1 MRKRKLKR
9 MSDMTTMKVAL
20 MGNPN
25 SGKSTIF
32 NALTGM
38 SQQTGNY
45 PGVTVEKRTGE
56 TIIKHSSVDTGEEGK
71 SAHISFLDLPGTYSI
86 YPKTLDEEVCYK
98 VLCDE
103 TDPDH
108 PDAVLIIADSTNLRR
123 SLFLTTQVIDLKI
136 PCILVL
142 NMMDFARLRG
152 LEINTAKLS
161 ELLGIPVVATN
172 ARKKVGIDNLR
183 KAILHEF
190 RKPAKEFLNI
200 EEFAPAEMIKSV
212 QGMYPDVSSYGT
224 FQLINNETGVS
235 HFDSVPYKRDE
246 IKKLITQYHFEKHK
260 IQSEE
265 TIARYKAINEV
276 IKECVTINEEE
287 KKKSITARV
296 DKLLTHR
303 VWGYVFFLI
312 ILFVIFQ
319 SIFLIAKYPMDGI
332 EFCFV
337 KISEFGQA
345 VLPPGE
351 LSSLLI
357 NGILAGLSGV
367 VVFVPQIAL
376 LFAFIAILEDTGY
389 MARASFLMD
398 KLMRPLGLN
407 GRSVIPLMSG
417 MACAVP
423 AIMGTRTIPNW
434 KERLTTIMVTPLMS
448 CSARLPVYTL
458 LIALVIPSTHNYGYF
473 NLQGLVLMGLYLLG
487 FVSALGAAFVIKMLI
502 KSKEKSYFMMEMPL
516 YRVPKLSGIGLTIY
530 QKSFIFLRDAGRVI
544 IAISVILWVMASHGP
559 PSKMKAAE
567 LAYNNADS
575 AKKYTPQQIQN
586 FVAAGKLKESYAG
599 NAGRWIEPAIKPLGF
614 DWKIGIALITSFAA
628 REVFVGTMATLYSAD
643 GADNNLSV
651 REKMAAAV
659 NPDTG
664 QKEYTVAV
672 GFSLML
678 FYAFAMQCMSTL
690 AVVYRETKSIKWPFF
705 QFLYMG
711 ALAWLASFLVFTFAK

>member
-1 MRKRKLKR
+1 MFKKRKLKK
-9 MSDMTTMKVAL
+9 DANMTSLKVAL

-25 SGKSTIF
+25 SGKSTLF

-38 SQQTGNY
+38 NQQTGNY

-56 TIIKHSSVDTGEEGK
+56 TILKDESAGK
-71 SAHISFLDLPGTYSI
+71 SMFVSFLDLPGTYSI
-86 YPKTLDEEVCYK
+86 YPKSLDEEVCYK
-98 VLCDE
+98 VLCDN
-103 TDPDH
+103 TDKDH
-108 PDAVLIIADSTNLRR
+108 PDAVLIVADATNLRR
-123 SLFLTTQVIDLKI
+123 SLFLTTQVIDLGI
-136 PCILVL
+136 PCVLVM

-152 LEINTAKLS
+152 LEINADKLS
-161 ELLGIPVVATN
+161 DLLGIPVVATN
-172 ARKKVGIDNLR
+172 ARRKVGIDNLR
-183 KAILHEF
+183 KVILHELH
-190 RKPAKEFLNI
+190 KPSKTFLDIRN
-200 EEFAPAEMIKSV
+200 FAAPEMLQTV
-212 QGMYPDVSSYGT
+212 QDMFPGETAYGA

-235 HFDSVPYKRDE
+235 HFESIPYKKSE
-246 IKKLITQYHFEKHK
+246 IKKLITSHHFEKHK

-265 TIARYKAINEV
+265 TIARYKAINEI

-287 KKKSITARV
+287 KKKSLTARV
-296 DKLLTHR
+296 DKLLTHKI
-303 VWGYVFFLI
+303 WGYLFFLI

-319 SIFLIAKYPMDGI
+319 SIFLIAKYPMNAI

-337 KISEFGQA
+337 KISEIGQNI
-345 VLPPGE
+345 LPPGE

-357 NGILAGLSGV
+357 DGILAGLSGV
-367 VVFVPQIAL
+367 AVFVPQIAL

-487 FVSALGAAFVIKMLI
+487 FVSALGAAFVIKMLV

-516 YRVPKLSGIGLTIY
+516 YRIPKLSGIGLTIY
-530 QKSFIFLRDAGRVI
+530 QKSFIFLRDAGKVI
-544 IAISVILWVMASHGP
+544 LAISVILWVMASHGP

-567 LAYNNADS
+567 MAYNNADS
-575 AKKYTPQQIQN
+575 AKKYSPQQIQN
-586 FVAAGKLKESYAG
+586 FVAMGKLKESYAG
-599 NAGRWIEPAIKPLGF
+599 NAGRWIEPVIKPLGF

-628 REVFVGTMATLYSAD
+628 REVFVGTMATLYSA
-643 GADNNLSV
+643 GGTNSNLSI
-651 REKMAAAV
+651 REKMSAAI
-659 NPDTG
+659 NPETG
-664 QKEYTVAV
+664 KKEYTAAV
-672 GFSLML
+672 GFSLMI

-690 AVVYRETKSIKWPFF
+690 AVVYRETKSIKWPIL

-711 ALAWLASFLVFTFAK
+711 GLAWLGSFLVYTLAK